1 MRNRFDRQLKTLND
15 ELIEMG
21 SMIEKSIEKALVA
34 LVTQNVEKAR
44 EVISFDTEID
54 RQEREIENLCMKL
67 LLQQQPVA
75 RDLRLISSALKMITD
90 MERIGDQSA
99 DIAELAL
106 MMADKPYMKELKHIS
121 RMGQET
127 MVMVVTSV
135 DAFVEKDLTK
145 AQEVLAHD
153 DIVDGLFDEVKAE
166 LIELIHENMEN
177 GEQATDLLMVA
188 KYFERIGDHA
198 TNIAEWVIYSITGE
212 HGTEEKNEE
221 KEKSM

>member
-1 MRNRFDRQLKTLND
+1 MRNRFDRQLKKLND

-21 SMIEKSIEKALVA
+21 SMIEKSIEKSLVA
-34 LVTQNVEKAR
+34 LVTQNVDKAKD
-44 EVISFDTEID
+44 VIAFDAEID
-54 RQEREIENLCMKL
+54 RQEREIESLCMKL

-75 RDLRLISSALKMITD
+75 RDLRIISSALKMITD

-106 MMADKPYMKELKHIS
+106 MMSDKPYIKDLKHIS
-121 RMGQET
+121 QMGQET

-135 DAFVEKDLTK
+135 DAFVEKDLEK
-145 AQEVLAHD
+145 AKKVLEHD
-153 DIVDGLFDEVKAE
+153 DIVDRLFDEVKAE
-166 LIELIHENMEN
+166 LIGMIHENKEI

-212 HGTEEKNEE
+212 HDTVTAG
-221 KEKSM
+221 KEI

>member
-1 MRNRFDRQLKTLND
+1 MRNRFDRQLKKLND
-15 ELIEMG
+15 ELIDMG

-34 LVTQNVEKAR
+34 LVTQNVEKAQ
-44 EVISFDTEID
+44 EVITFDLEID
-54 RQEREIENLCMKL
+54 RQEREIESLCMKL

-90 MERIGDQSA
+90 MERIGDQAA
-99 DIAELAL
+99 DIAELAIF
-106 MMADKPYMKELKHIS
+106 MAEKPYIKELKHITQ
-121 RMGQET
+121 MGQET

-135 DAFVEKDLTK
+135 DAFVEKDLEK
-145 AQEVLAHD
+145 AQEVLTHD
-153 DIVDGLFDEVKAE
+153 DIVDQLFDAVKSE
-166 LIELIHENMEN
+166 LIEMIHQDKEI

-212 HGTEEKNEE
+212 HEKNI
-221 KEKSM
+221 KSED

>member
-1 MRNRFDRQLKTLND
+1 MRNRFDRQLKKLND

-34 LVTQNVEKAR
+34 LVTQNTEKAQ
-44 EVISFDTEID
+44 EVIAFDLDID
-54 RQEREIENLCMKL
+54 RQEREIESLCMKL

-106 MMADKPYMKELKHIS
+106 MMAENPYIKDLKHIS
-121 RMGQET
+121 QMGQET

-135 DAFVEKDLTK
+135 DAFVEKDLAK
-145 AQEVLAHD
+145 AKEVLEHD
-153 DIVDGLFDEVKAE
+153 DIVDNLFDEVKAE
-166 LIELIHENMEN
+166 LIEMIHQNKEI

-212 HGTEEKNEE
+212 HDG
-221 KEKSM
+221 KEN

>member
-1 MRNRFDRQLKTLND
+1 MRNRFDRQLKKLND
-15 ELIEMG
+15 ELIDMG

-34 LVTQNVEKAR
+34 LVTQNVEKAQ
-44 EVISFDTEID
+44 EVIGFDLEID
-54 RQEREIENLCMKL
+54 RQEREIESLCMKL

-90 MERIGDQSA
+90 MERIGDQAA
-99 DIAELAL
+99 DIAELAIF
-106 MMADKPYMKELKHIS
+106 MAEKPYIKELKHITQ
-121 RMGQET
+121 MGQET

-135 DAFVEKDLTK
+135 DAFVEKDLQK

-153 DIVDGLFDEVKAE
+153 DIVDQLFDAVKSE
-166 LIELIHENMEN
+166 LIEMIHQDKEI

-212 HGTEEKNEE
+212 HEKII
-221 KEKSM
+221 KSEDK